1 MIRGRRVSLILS
13 IVTAWLLLAATLAA
27 SHHSTVL
34 ICHTTAA
41 GGGPLASGSY
51 GAQVTIAQPIVGRS
65 SAESYQVG
73 SGFWALEGGAEP
85 VERHRIYL
93 PMLTKASPS
102 G

>member
-1 MIRGRRVSLILS
+1 MIRARRVSLILS
-13 IVTAWLLLAATLAA
+13 IVTAWLLLAASRHA
-27 SHHSTVL
+27 TVL
-34 ICHTTAA
+34 TWHTTAG

-73 SGFWALEGGAEP
+73 SGFWAFEGSGEP
-85 VERHRIYL
+85 VERHHIYL